1 MALTESIQLG
11 SGMRSEASERV
22 TSNPGSMDESAA
34 STDSVAL
41 PPPPPPTQGFG
52 LVVWRLGGLLLTM
65 RPHQWVKNGFVLAPM
80 VFAREMFITDLLVRS
95 IGAFGVFCLLTGAVY
110 TMNDLVD
117 VDSDATHPIKRYR
130 PIPSGRVP
138 LAGARRAALA
148 LVVISL
154 AGAAIGPWEFF
165 ATAVAYFLL
174 NVAYSLRL
182 KHVAYLDVASIAA
195 GFVLRVLAGA
205 LVISLPPSLWLL
217 GCTALLAMFLGFGKR
232 THEFTQSSAKTRSV
246 LAYYSGDALRWIMHT
261 LALVTA
267 VVYTL
272 YLQSDHVAEAFGSAP
287 LIYTLPFAILAIL
300 RFIYLVT
307 ERPDTESP
315 TEEMLR
321 DWVFMGNF
329 VIWLVVTCVMLYW
342 HM

>member
-1 MALTESIQLG
+1 MLWKKNAFVGFPLVFGQKLMEVDALWRVAAAFALFCLV
-11 SGMRSEASERV
+11 SGCVYIINDIVDVEKDRVHPKKQTRPIAS
-22 TSNPGSMDESAA
+22 GK
-34 STDSVAL
+34 L
-41 PPPPPPTQGFG
+41 PPT
-52 LVVWRLGGLLLTM
+52 V
-65 RPHQWVKNGFVLAPM
+65 
-80 VFAREMFITDLLVRS
+80 ARNFTI
-95 IGAFGVFCLLTGAVY
+95 AA
-110 TMNDLVD
+110 
-117 VDSDATHPIKRYR
+117 
-130 PIPSGRVP
+130 VP
-138 LAGARRAALA
+138 LALAAAFMLSPWYAATLA
-148 LVVISL
+148 TYF
-154 AGAAIGPWEFF
+154 AINI
-165 ATAVAYFLL
+165 AYCFWTK
-174 NVAYSLRL
+174 NVP
-182 KHVAYLDVASIAA
+182 YLDVLSIAT

-272 YLQSDHVAEAFGSAP
+272 YLQSDHVAKAFGSAP
-287 LIYTLPFAILAIL
+287 LTYTLPFAILAIL

-329 VIWLVVTCVMLYW
+329 AIWLVVTCAMLYW
-342 HM
+342 HS

>member
-1 MALTESIQLG
+1 VFLGLLKTLRPKQWIKNAFVGIPLVFGQKLMDVDALWRVAAAFALVCLV
-11 SGMRSEASERV
+11 SGCVYIINDIVDVEKDRVHPKKQTRPIAS
-22 TSNPGSMDESAA
+22 GK
-34 STDSVAL
+34 L
-41 PPPPPPTQGFG
+41 PPT
-52 LVVWRLGGLLLTM
+52 V
-65 RPHQWVKNGFVLAPM
+65 
-80 VFAREMFITDLLVRS
+80 ARNFTI
-95 IGAFGVFCLLTGAVY
+95 AA
-110 TMNDLVD
+110 
-117 VDSDATHPIKRYR
+117 
-130 PIPSGRVP
+130 VP
-138 LAGARRAALA
+138 LALAAAFMLSPWYAATLA
-148 LVVISL
+148 TYF
-154 AGAAIGPWEFF
+154 AINI
-165 ATAVAYFLL
+165 AYCFWTK
-174 NVAYSLRL
+174 NVP
-182 KHVAYLDVASIAA
+182 YLDVLSIAT

-272 YLQSDHVAEAFGSAP
+272 YLQSDHVAKAFGSAP
-287 LIYTLPFAILAIL
+287 LTYTLPFAILAIL

-329 VIWLVVTCVMLYW
+329 AIWLVVTCAMLYW
-342 HM
+342 HS

>member
-1 MALTESIQLG
+1 VFL
-11 SGMRSEASERV
+11 
-22 TSNPGSMDESAA
+22 
-34 STDSVAL
+34 
-41 PPPPPPTQGFG
+41 
-52 LVVWRLGGLLLTM
+52 GLLKTL
-65 RPHQWVKNGFVLAPM
+65 RPKQWIKNAFVGIPL
-80 VFAREMFITDLLVRS
+80 VFGQKLM
-95 IGAFGVFCLLTGAVY
+95 
-110 TMNDLVD
+110 
-117 VDSDATHPIKRYR
+117 DSDALWRVAAAFALFCLISGCVYIINDIVDVEKDRVHPKKQTR
-130 PIPSGRVP
+130 PIASGKLPPTVARNFTILAVP
-138 LAGARRAALA
+138 LALAAA
-148 LVVISL
+148 
-154 AGAAIGPWEFF
+154 
-165 ATAVAYFLL
+165 FLL
-174 NVAYSLRL
+174 SPWYAATLATYFSINIAYCFWTKNVP
-182 KHVAYLDVASIAA
+182 YLDVMSIAA

>member
-1 MALTESIQLG
+1 VFLGLLKTLRPKQWIKNAFVGIPLVFGQKLMDGDALWRVAAAFALFCLI
-11 SGMRSEASERV
+11 SGCVYIINDIVDVEKDRAHPKKQTRPIAS
-22 TSNPGSMDESAA
+22 GK
-34 STDSVAL
+34 L
-41 PPPPPPTQGFG
+41 PPKVARNFTI
-52 LVVWRLGGLLLTM
+52 
-65 RPHQWVKNGFVLAPM
+65 LA
-80 VFAREMFITDLLVRS
+80 
-95 IGAFGVFCLLTGAVY
+95 
-110 TMNDLVD
+110 
-117 VDSDATHPIKRYR
+117 
-130 PIPSGRVP
+130 VP
-138 LAGARRAALA
+138 LALAA
-148 LVVISL
+148 
-154 AGAAIGPWEFF
+154 G
-165 ATAVAYFLL
+165 FLL
-174 NVAYSLRL
+174 APWYAATLATYFGINIAYCFWTKNVP
-182 KHVAYLDVASIAA
+182 YLDVLSIAT

-205 LVISLPPSLWLL
+205 LVIALPPSLWLL

-246 LAYYSGDALRWIMHT
+246 LADYSGDALRWIMHT